1 MKTTRSTSIAIV
13 LFVLLVSACGKDN
26 KVGDDSLLNFK
37 DQAQKERLGETTT
50 TAPQASTTAPPTT
63 AAAAGG
69 KGALRNTTT
78 TAAAAAT
85 TTTAV
90 VAFEIA
96 INSDG
101 GGTQFAPP
109 SAQVYVN
116 TLVRWTNKDTVARS
130 VESDDGSSF
139 RSPSIPPGGTFTY
152 RATKTGRFNYHDGT
166 RPYAVASLE
175 VTPR

>member
-1 MKTTRSTSIAIV
+1 MKTTRSTTV
-13 LFVLLVSACGKDN
+13 VVLLFVLVAAACGKEN
-26 KVGDDSLLNFK
+26 KVGDESLLNFK

-50 TAPQASTTAPPTT
+50 TVAAASTTAPPTT
-63 AAAAGG
+63 AAAAN

-78 TAAAAAT
+78 TAAPAAT

-90 VAFEIA
+90 NAFDIA
-96 INSDG
+96 INSDQG
-101 GGTQFAPP
+101 GSQFAPV

-130 VESDDGSSF
+130 VEADDGSF
-139 RSPSIPPGGTFTY
+139 RSPSIAPGAAWTY
-152 RATKTGRFNYHDGT
+152 RPTKTGRFNYHDGT

-175 VTPR
+175 VLPR